1 MNLGNPLEFFQGLDT
16 LFASDPVAMFTRLGL
31 IVLGMVLVYLGK
43 KGTLEPLLMIPMGM
57 GMIAVN
63 AGVMFLDP
71 ITVQHLE
78 RDVPTSALVQ
88 SADPSATIGG
98 NAQSAPFTTD
108 RSAEKPQVSL
118 EDLPKSERPQGTL
131 IIEPM
136 VTKTDNVLY
145 MLQLDFLQPVYT
157 FTFPNGLIACLVFM
171 GIGVLLDVGF
181 VLARPM
187 ESMFLALCAELGTIL
202 VFPIAVGLGMSY
214 GEAASVAMIGSADG
228 PMVMFTT
235 LKLAPDLFVPITV
248 VSYLY
253 LGLAYGGYPYMIKLL
268 VPKALRATRTEKKAG
283 PVITSG
289 EKLTFAV
296 VACAILC
303 LLFPMAAP
311 LFLSLFLGV
320 AVRESEIKPYINLF
334 ENVFLYGA
342 TMFLGLMLGV
352 LCGAKTLLDPVVL
365 KLLVLGVLALV
376 ISGMG
381 GIAGGYALY
390 FLKKRRYN
398 PIIGIAGV
406 SCVPTTAKVAQK
418 MVQKDAPGELIL
430 PEALGASISGVIT
443 SAIICGVYVTLV
455 PMLK

>member
-1 MNLGNPLEFFQGLDT
+1 MNPGNLLEIFQGLDT
-16 LFASDPVAMFTRLGL
+16 LFAGSPVEMFTRLGL
-31 IVLGMVLVYLGK
+31 MILGMVLIYLGK

-71 ITVQHLE
+71 VTSQHLE
-78 RDVPTSALVQ
+78 RELSPAAQVQ
-88 SADPSATIGG
+88 PLNPQTGTASPPPNFADL
-98 NAQSAPFTTD
+98 D
-108 RSAEKPQVSL
+108 
-118 EDLPKSERPQGTL
+118 KSERPQGTL
-131 IIEPM
+131 IIEPL
-136 VTKTDNVLY
+136 VTKTDNILY
-145 MLQLDFLQPVYT
+145 MLQLDFLQPIYT

-187 ESMFLALCAELGTIL
+187 ESMFLALCAELGTVL
-202 VFPIAVGLGMSY
+202 TFPIAVALGMNY
-214 GEAASVAMIGSADG
+214 GQAASVAMIGSADG
-228 PMVMFTT
+228 PMVMFTS
-235 LKLAPDLFVPITV
+235 LKLAPELFVPITV

-253 LGLAYGGYPYMIKLL
+253 LGLAYGGYPYMIKWL
-268 VPKALRATRTEKKAG
+268 VPQSIRVTRTVKKAG

-320 AVRESEIKPYINLF
+320 AIRESEIKPFTTLI

-342 TMFLGLMLGV
+342 TLFLGLMLGV
-352 LCGAKTLLDPVVL
+352 LCGAETLLNTTVL

-376 ISGMG
+376 LSGIG
-381 GIAGGYALY
+381 GIGGGYLLY
-390 FLKKRRYN
+390 FLKKRQFN

-418 MVQKDAPGELIL
+418 LVQKDAPGELIL

-443 SAIICGVYVTLV
+443 SAILCGVYVSVV